1 MVPTV
6 IAGTVGAGAHWVTP
20 HNSIGLSNPAGQD
33 PSYSTAELY
42 KGKVQLHPQT
52 NPNDPLYA
60 RFGLQPP
67 DSRGSSVSGAKMFS
81 SGDTNNV

>member
-33 PSYSTAELY
+33 PSYSTAELF
-42 KGKVQLHPQT
+42 KGKVQLHRRT
-52 NPNDPLYA
+52 NPDDPLYA
-60 RFGLQPP
+60 KFGLQPP
-67 DSRGSSVSGAKMFS
+67 ESRGSSVSGAEGLS
-81 SGDTNNV
+81 SGDANNV